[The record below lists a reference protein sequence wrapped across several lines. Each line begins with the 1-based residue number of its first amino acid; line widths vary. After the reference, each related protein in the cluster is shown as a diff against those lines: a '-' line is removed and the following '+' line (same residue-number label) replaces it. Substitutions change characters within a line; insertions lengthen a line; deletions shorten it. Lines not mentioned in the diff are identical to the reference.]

1 MNNLIVVDETIGCDE
16 KQLPGVLII
25 PFNAYNLPQLP
36 LPELYDFL
44 EVTKKKNL
52 PTTGSLSARKI
63 FHMIKRK
70 RKPEQEVLFIA
81 LAKELSKMT
90 EAFEEAAEM
99 LRREKINA
107 KVFDCGQ
114 AFASVKFFVETGL
127 KTRGDLEKKIDKL
140 EKKKQDIIL
149 FGVPNLKYVSRIG
162 RIKGIKNIGTKLL
175 DFLGVIPIFSLEE
188 GQIKKLKICKK
199 NNVANNLFE
208 LLETR
213 VGYKEPVKINFLYG
227 LENETTRK
235 IKEKLKEESFNFTE
249 SKITKVV
256 AINAGPQTIG
266 FAFERRGYESVD
278 GEVLINALQRFYE
291 KIKKQRGILNLL
303 NLFPV
308 IDSDTGNNLEKTIR
322 PLKKLENKNLRELLE
337 NISEL
342 TEESASGYSGTC
354 MNAFFYGLFA
364 GYEKSNGRES
374 LTKKTLISMLKE
386 AKEHAYLS
394 FIKVQPVEG
403 TILTVIRKTYEAF
416 KETKEQK
423 IERIF
428 VEAYRRCV
436 NELIHPGLRPEI
448 LRKKNIVDSGA
459 LGFSSFLEAF
469 VEVLGREREI
479 KEVKKKLQ
487 NTIKR
492 QRMHLY
498 YKPKEARTKGFCL
511 ELKVESKKLPEL
523 IDKLH
528 VEEIIISHKKNY
540 SLVHL
545 HILPEERERV
555 VSIVRNYGLI
565 NETPLSQPWYLL
577 FKNQAL
583 MAGEKIILIP
593 SFLAWAFYWIGIR
606 IIWPFREMKL
616 AKRNKKYKVIV
627 KGLEKLTDADF
638 AILMKDEHYSRGIE
652 EHELVKIKENIKNE
666 QTEEYVLRIND
677 KSFRVKAIKEKE
689 QVIGKLIVREY
700 KIDYL

>member
-1 MNNLIVVDETIGCDE
+1 MGNLIVVDETIGCDE
-16 KQLPGVLII
+16 KQLPDVLII
-25 PFNAYNLPQLP
+25 PFNTYNLPQMP
-36 LPELYDFL
+36 LPELYNFL
-44 EVTKKKNL
+44 EATKKKNL
-52 PTTGSLSARKI
+52 PTTGALSARKI

-81 LAKELSKMT
+81 LARELSKMT

-127 KTRGDLEKKIDKL
+127 KTRGNLEKKIDKL

-149 FGVPNLKYVSRIG
+149 FGIPNLKYVSRIG

-175 DFLGVIPIFSLEE
+175 DLLGFIPIFSLEE
-188 GQIKKLKICKK
+188 GQIKKLNICKK
-199 NNVANNLFE
+199 SNVANNLFE

-235 IKEKLKEESFNFTE
+235 IKEKLKEESFDFTE

-266 FAFERRGYESVD
+266 FAFERRGYDSVD
-278 GEVLINALQRFYE
+278 GEILINALQRFYE

-322 PLKKLENKNLRELLE
+322 PLKKLENQNLRELLE
-337 NISEL
+337 NINEL

-354 MNAFFYGLFA
+354 MNAFFYGLFD
-364 GYEKSNGRES
+364 GYEKSKGRER

-403 TILTVIRKTYEAF
+403 TILTGIRKTYEAF

-436 NELIHPGLRPEI
+436 NELIHPDVRPEI

-511 ELKVESKKLPEL
+511 ELKVESKKIPEL

-528 VEEIIISHKKNY
+528 VEEIIISHKKNF

-565 NETPLSQPWYLL
+565 NETPLSQTWYLL

-583 MAGEKIILIP
+583 MVGEKIILIP
-593 SFLAWAFYWIGIR
+593 SFLVWAFYWVGIR

-627 KGLEKLTDADF
+627 KGLEKLIDADF

-652 EHELVKIKENIKNE
+652 EHELVKVKESIKNE
-666 QTEEYVLRIND
+666 QTEEYLLRIND
-677 KSFRVKAIKEKE
+677 KSYRVKAIKEKE
-689 QVIGKLIVREY
+689 QVIGKLIVREN

>member
-1 MNNLIVVDETIGCDE
+1 MGNLIVVDETIGCDE
-16 KQLPGVLII
+16 KQLPDVLII
-25 PFNAYNLPQLP
+25 PFNTYNLPQMP
-36 LPELYDFL
+36 LLELYNFL
-44 EVTKKKNL
+44 EATKKKNL
-52 PTTGSLSARKI
+52 PTTGALSARKI
-63 FHMIKRK
+63 FQMVKEKKKR
-70 RKPEQEVLFIA
+70 EQEVLFIA
-81 LAKELSKMT
+81 MPRELSKMT
-90 EAFEEAAEM
+90 DAFEEAAEM

-114 AFASVKFFVETGL
+114 AFASVKFFVDAALRTKGNLNE
-127 KTRGDLEKKIDKL
+127 KIDEL
-140 EKKKQDIIL
+140 EKKKRDIIL
-149 FGVPNLKYVSRIG
+149 IGIPSLRYISRIG
-162 RIKGIKNIGTKLL
+162 RVKGIKNIGTKLL
-175 DFLGVIPIFSLEE
+175 DMLGFIPIFSLKE

-199 NNVANNLFE
+199 SNVADNLFK

-213 VGYKEPVKINFLYG
+213 VGYKEAVKINFLYG
-227 LENETTRK
+227 IENEITRK
-235 IKEKLKEESFNFTE
+235 IKKKLKQESLDFTE
-249 SKITKVV
+249 SRIAKVV

-266 FAFERRGYESVD
+266 FAFERKGYESID
-278 GEVLINALQRFYE
+278 GEILIKALQRFYE
-291 KIKKQRGILNLL
+291 KIKKQRGVLNLL

-322 PLKKLENKNLRELLE
+322 HLKKLENKNMRELLE
-337 NISEL
+337 EATEL
-342 TEESASGYSGTC
+342 TDDSASGYSGTC
-354 MNAFFYGLFA
+354 MNAFFYGLFI
-364 GYEKSNGRES
+364 GHEKSNGREK
-374 LTKKTLISMLKE
+374 LTKNTLLSMLKE

-428 VEAYRRCV
+428 VDAYRRCV
-436 NELIHPGLRPEI
+436 NELIHPGVRPEI

-616 AKRNKKYKVIV
+616 ARRNKKYKVIV
-627 KGLEKLTDADF
+627 KGLEKLTYADF

-666 QTEEYVLRIND
+666 QTEEYILRIND

-689 QVIGKLIVREY
+689 QVIGKLIVRET
-700 KIDYL
+700 K

>member
-1 MNNLIVVDETIGCDE
+1 MESLIVVDETIGCDE

-25 PFNAYNLPQLP
+25 PFNAYNLPQMP
-36 LPELYDFL
+36 LPELYNFL
-44 EVTKKKNL
+44 ESTKKKNL
-52 PTTGSLSARKI
+52 PTTGALSARKI
-63 FHMIKRK
+63 FHMIKGK

-90 EAFEEAAEM
+90 DAFEEAAEM

-107 KVFDCGQ
+107 EVFDCGQ

-127 KTRGDLEKKIDKL
+127 KTRGNLEKKIDKL

-175 DFLGVIPIFSLEE
+175 DFLGFIPIFSLEE
-188 GQIKKLKICKK
+188 GQIKKLNICKK
-199 NNVANNLFE
+199 TNVANNLFE

-213 VGYKEPVKINFLYG
+213 VGYREPVKISFFYG

-235 IKEKLKEESFNFTE
+235 IKEKLKQESFDFTE

-266 FAFERRGYESVD
+266 FAFEREGYESID
-278 GEVLINALQRFYE
+278 GEILINALQRFYE

-322 PLKKLENKNLRELLE
+322 PLKKLENKNLREILE
-337 NISEL
+337 EASEL
-342 TEESASGYSGTC
+342 TDDSASGYSGTC

-364 GYEKSNGRES
+364 GYEKSNGRQS
-374 LTKKTLISMLKE
+374 ITKKTLTSMLKE

-403 TILTVIRKTYEAF
+403 TILTVIRKTYETF
-416 KETKEQK
+416 KETKEHK

-436 NELIHPGLRPEI
+436 NELIHPGVRPEI
-448 LRKKNIVDSGA
+448 LRKKNVVDSGA

-469 VEVLGREREI
+469 VEVLGREKEI
-479 KEVKKKLQ
+479 EETRKKLQ
-487 NTIKR
+487 STIKK

-528 VEEIIISHKKNY
+528 VEEIIISHEKNY

-555 VSIVRNYGLI
+555 VSIVKNYGLI

-583 MAGEKIILIP
+583 MVGEKIILIP
-593 SFLAWAFYWIGIR
+593 SFLAWAFYWVGIR

-627 KGLEKLTDADF
+627 NGLEKLIDVDF

-689 QVIGKLIVREY
+689 QVIGKLIVR
-700 KIDYL
+700 